1 MLLSCRV
8 GVSHTV
14 LGTQSL
20 QPSGPRSVS
29 PSLGCL
35 VISQD
40 IWQLSVAPSKCFH
53 LWLEFGLPGL
63 VRQMEKLSEQAA
75 ARASLKSSQC
85 ESLGACGQRG
95 LRGRWDCTDHSRTGV
110 TRRGRRPPA
119 SLRHCYAPPQH
130 TSPTPITYGACAQL
144 GVSATTGLG
153 TVSSIA

>member
-1 MLLSCRV
+1 MLLPCRV

-35 VISQD
+35 VISQV

-63 VRQMEKLSEQAA
+63 VPQMEKLSEQAA
-75 ARASLKSSQC
+75 ARASLKISQR
-85 ESLGACGQRG
+85 ESLGARGKRG
-95 LRGRWDCTDHSRTGV
+95 LRGSWDCTDHSRAGV
-110 TRRGRRPPA
+110 ARGGRRPPA
-119 SLRHCYAPPQH
+119 SLHHCYAPPQH
-130 TSPTPITYGACAQL
+130 KSPTPITQGTRAQL

-153 TVSSIA
+153 TVSFIA